1 MRHLGVAV
9 LLLCTY
15 AFADSNYQKA
25 RLISITDATKVV
37 QGAAYAA
44 GTYMYFP
51 ITMVGINFNVQIGD
65 VIYIGHHDI
74 HWRWSYTA
82 TDFTPNSVVEVR
94 FDGTRMYIKRPNGQ
108 DCKTLIVS
116 IIDKTDL
123 GTGSYNKP
131 RKEAAKHGQWGRE
144 LIMLGDLEGAI
155 TQMEVSLRLNPDDV
169 GMHVIFG
176 EALRKTGDKEKAL
189 EQFRSAVRLKP
200 KDSLAHALVGR
211 MLLEKGEPEAAVE
224 ELRAA
229 AQLDSKSS
237 YAHYNY
243 GAALEVEGNLP
254 QALDEYGRV
263 LKLNRGDSQAQE
275 AIRRVKGKIAGTPT
289 AGGNSSPESEGLLKL
304 FSTLRRLHSSLQP
317 QSRGFRTSS

>member
-1 MRHLGVAV
+1 MRKRIFAMRHLAVAV
-9 LLLCTY
+9 LLLCTS

-37 QGAAYAA
+37 QGATYAA

-51 ITMVGINFNVQIGD
+51 ITLVGINFNVQIGD
-65 VIYIGHHDI
+65 VIYIGRHDI
-74 HWRWSYTA
+74 HWRWSYAA
-82 TDFTPNSVVEVR
+82 TDFTPDSAVDVR

-123 GTGSYNKP
+123 GTSSRNA
-131 RKEAAKHGQWGRE
+131 RKDAAKHGEWGRE
-144 LIMLGDLEGAI
+144 LMVLGDLEGAI
-155 TQMEVSLRLNPDDV
+155 TQMEVSLRLNPDNA
-169 GMHVIFG
+169 GMHVTLG
-176 EALRKTGDKEKAL
+176 QALRKTGDKEKAL

-200 KDSLAHALVGR
+200 KDSLARALVGR
-211 MLLEKGEPEAAVE
+211 MLLERGEPGAAVE

-229 AQLDSKSS
+229 VQLDSKSS

-254 QALDEYGRV
+254 QALDEYDRV
-263 LKLNRGDSQAQE
+263 LKLDRRDSQAQE
-275 AIRRVKGKIAGTPT
+275 AISRVKAKIEAKTT
-289 AGGNSSPESEGLLKL
+289 APA
-304 FSTLRRLHSSLQP
+304 QP
-317 QSRGFRTSS
+317 Q